1 MLNKL
6 IKLFNRKTK
15 LQQQQDICN
24 YLDQLQNKQMEGLK
38 LV

>member
-1 MLNKL
+1 MLKL
-6 IKLFNRKTK
+6 IKSLFNRKTT
-15 LQQQQDICN
+15 LEQQLKQCE

>member
-1 MLNKL
+1 MLKKL
-6 IKLFNRKTK
+6 IKLFNRKTT
-15 LQQQQDICN
+15 LEQQLKQCE

>member
-1 MLNKL
+1 MLKL

-15 LQQQQDICN
+15 LEQQLEQCN
-24 YLDQLQNKQMEGLK
+24 YLDQLQNKTMEGLK